1 MESRH
6 QNGKL
11 TEWKA
16 KCEPLQR
23 WLTAKAI
30 EAKSLKEIATDIFTV
45 QRYLGETKVTAE
57 DLFNNFEEALT
68 DLRFKACSMW
78 HPVNLVSFRNS

>member
-1 MESRH
+1 M
-6 QNGKL
+6 

-30 EAKSLKEIATDIFTV
+30 EAKSLKGIEDTETDIFTV
-45 QRYLGETKVTAE
+45 QRQLGETKVSIQG
-57 DLFNNFEEALT
+57 LFN
-68 DLRFKACSMW
+68 
-78 HPVNLVSFRNS
+78 P